1 MIVFESRAST
11 ILYNLLRSYPIE
23 GPFLLPTNICPI
35 VPMVFYKAGRPFEFI
50 DIAPDTLCMDYT
62 ALIKRFDS
70 KLSTPAGVIYVR
82 TYGAILDATNI
93 FSSVKKLSSKSL
105 IIDDRCLCSPDFNA
119 TLAPYTD
126 AALYSTGY
134 AKYVDIGYGGFCHVR
149 DGIPYVKTD
158 NVFKASDLIALT
170 EQYQQS
176 IREKSFFVYKDSDWL
191 NSSDPQKT
199 WAKYREK
206 IEQECVLSDRIKA
219 SINSIY
225 VSRLPL
231 EIQFPSTYQSWR
243 FNIQVEE
250 KDAVLKA
257 IDKAGLFASGH
268 YYSLAGLF
276 GFAYAPNA
284 SFLHRYV
291 IQLFN
296 DRYFS
301 VDQAMKLTE
310 VLSNF
315 KGLHSGQ
322 LIL

>member
-23 GPFLLPTNICPI
+23 GPFLLPANICPI

-50 DIAPDTLCMDYT
+50 DIAHDTLCMDYA
-62 ALIKRFDS
+62 ALIKRFES

-82 TYGAILDATNI
+82 TYGAIVNAAHI
-93 FSSVKKLSSKSL
+93 FSSIKELSSRTI
-105 IIDDRCLCSPDFNA
+105 IIDDRCLCSPDFSEA
-119 TLAPYTD
+119 LALYTD
-126 AALYSTGY
+126 AVLYSTGY
-134 AKYVDIGYGGFCHVR
+134 AKYVDIGFGGYCLVR
-149 DGIPYVKTD
+149 DGIPYIRTD
-158 NVFKASDLIALT
+158 NAFKASDLMALT
-170 EQYQQS
+170 EQYQDS
-176 IREKSFFVYKDSDWL
+176 IREKAFFAYKDSDWL
-191 NSSDPQKT
+191 NSSQPQEA
-199 WAKYREK
+199 WVEYREK
-206 IEQECVLSDRIKA
+206 VQQECVLSDGIKA